1 MNEARWSAVKDL
13 LRSAWSPIGWVG
25 IADLWGVRLTWGRWS
40 ATNSVVIVTIWICAN
55 TDTHACM
62 PWVLGDECG
71 TVVRG
76 LSSVTGYRLRLR
88 FLLLFLCSLLVMVS
102 FSVSVVFSSCVLSAV
117 VWCWLCLT
125 HCTFPF
131 GYVFCPRHAGIM
143 LLEGGLTGNSYGLQR
158 MSRLRWPGAFN

>member
-76 LSSVTGYRLRLR
+76 LSSVTGYELWFL
-88 FLLLFLCSLLVMVS
+88 FLLLFL
-102 FSVSVVFSSCVLSAV
+102 
-117 VWCWLCLT
+117 
-125 HCTFPF
+125 
-131 GYVFCPRHAGIM
+131 FCF
-143 LLEGGLTGNSYGLQR
+143 
-158 MSRLRWPGAFN
+158 RLRFRFRSCFRLVSCLLSFGVDCV

>member
-1 MNEARWSAVKDL
+1 MSEARWSAVKDL

-25 IADLWGVRLTWGRWS
+25 IADLWGVRPTWGRWS

-76 LSSVTGYRLRLR
+76 LSSVTGYELRAT
-88 FLLLFLCSLLVMVS
+88 
-102 FSVSVVFSSCVLSAV
+102 SVGFG
-117 VWCWLCLT
+117 
-125 HCTFPF
+125 F
-131 GYVFCPRHAGIM
+131 GYVFVFGCVSI
-143 LLEGGLTGNSYGLQR
+143 LLSVLVSVSVSVAFCIVVLLIVARVRSWFTVLFFWI
-158 MSRLRWPGAFN
+158 RLLP